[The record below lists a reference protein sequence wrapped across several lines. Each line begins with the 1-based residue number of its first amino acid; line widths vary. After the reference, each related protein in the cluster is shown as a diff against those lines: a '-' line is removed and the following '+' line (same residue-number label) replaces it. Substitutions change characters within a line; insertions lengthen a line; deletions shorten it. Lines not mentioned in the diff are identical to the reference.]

1 MQHLDNF
8 LQLYSLSLVTLILGN
23 MARLFTDY
31 LLTKI
36 K

>member
-8 LQLYSLSLVTLILGN
+8 LQLYSLALITLILGN
-23 MARLFTDY
+23 MAKVLTDY

>member
-1 MQHLDNF
+1 MQHLSNF
-8 LQLYSLSLVTLILGN
+8 LLLFQLVLFVLILGN
-23 MARLFTDY
+23 MAKLLIDY

>member
-8 LQLYSLSLVTLILGN
+8 MQLYSLALFTLILGN
-23 MARLFTDY
+23 MAKVFTDY

>member
-1 MQHLDNF
+1 MQHLSNF
-8 LQLYSLSLVTLILGN
+8 LLLFQLVLFILILGN
-23 MARLFTDY
+23 MAKLLTDY

>member
-8 LQLYSLSLVTLILGN
+8 MQLYTLALVTLILGN
-23 MARLFTDY
+23 IAKVLTDY

>member
-8 LQLYSLSLVTLILGN
+8 LQLYTVALSILILGN
-23 MARLFTDY
+23 IAKLLTDY
-31 LLTKI
+31 LITKI

>member
-1 MQHLDNF
+1 MEHLNNF
-8 LQLYSLSLVTLILGN
+8 LQLYSLALLTLILGN
-23 MARLFTDY
+23 IAKVFTDY

>member
-1 MQHLDNF
+1 MIVLF
-8 LQLYSLSLVTLILGN
+8 YIELV
-23 MARLFTDY
+23 LFVIIISNIAKLLTDY

>member
-1 MQHLDNF
+1 MQHLSNF
-8 LQLYSLSLVTLILGN
+8 LLLFQLVLFTLILGN
-23 MARLFTDY
+23 MAKLLTDY

>member
-8 LQLYSLSLVTLILGN
+8 LQLYSLALVTLILGN
-23 MARLFTDY
+23 IARLFTDY

>member
-8 LQLYSLSLVTLILGN
+8 MQLYTLALVTLILGN
-23 MARLFTDY
+23 MAKLFTDY

>member
-1 MQHLDNF
+1 MQHLDKF
-8 LQLYSLSLVTLILGN
+8 LQLYSLALVTLILGN

>member
-8 LQLYSLSLVTLILGN
+8 MQLYTLVLVTLILGN
-23 MARLFTDY
+23 LAKAFTDY

>member
-1 MQHLDNF
+1 MTHLSNF
-8 LQLYSLSLVTLILGN
+8 LLLFQLVLFVLILGN
-23 MARLFTDY
+23 MAKLLTDY

>member
-1 MQHLDNF
+1 MQHLSNF
-8 LQLYSLSLVTLILGN
+8 LLVWQLV
-23 MARLFTDY
+23 LFVIIISNIAKLATDY

>member
-8 LQLYSLSLVTLILGN
+8 LQLYSLALITLILGN

>member
-8 LQLYSLSLVTLILGN
+8 LQLYSLALVTLILGN
-23 MARLFTDY
+23 MAKVLTDY

>member
-1 MQHLDNF
+1 MKHLDNF
-8 LQLYSLSLVTLILGN
+8 LLLYSLALFTLILGN

>member
-8 LQLYSLSLVTLILGN
+8 MQLYTLALVTLILGN
-23 MARLFTDY
+23 MAKLFTDY
-31 LLTKI
+31 LITKI

>member
-1 MQHLDNF
+1 MQNLDNF
-8 LQLYSLSLVTLILGN
+8 LQLYSLVLVTLILGN
-23 MARLFTDY
+23 MAKAFTDY

>member
-1 MQHLDNF
+1 MQHIDNF
-8 LQLYSLSLVTLILGN
+8 LQLYSLALVTLILGN

>member
-8 LQLYSLSLVTLILGN
+8 LQLYSLGLITLILGN
-23 MARLFTDY
+23 MAKLFTDY

>member
-1 MQHLDNF
+1 MQHIDNF
-8 LQLYSLSLVTLILGN
+8 LQLYSLALVTLILGN
-23 MARLFTDY
+23 MAKLLTDY

>member
-8 LQLYSLSLVTLILGN
+8 LQLYSLALITLILGN
-23 MARLFTDY
+23 IAKVLTDY
-31 LLTKI
+31 LLSKI

>member
-8 LQLYSLSLVTLILGN
+8 LQLYSLALVTLILGN
-23 MARLFTDY
+23 IARLVSDY
-31 LLTKI
+31 LITKI

>member
-1 MQHLDNF
+1 MKHLDNF
-8 LQLYSLSLVTLILGN
+8 LLIYSLVLFVIILSN
-23 MARLFTDY
+23 MAKLFTDY

>member
-8 LQLYSLSLVTLILGN
+8 LQLYSLALVTLILGN
-23 MARLFTDY
+23 MAKLFTDY

>member
-1 MQHLDNF
+1 MQHLDKF
-8 LQLYSLSLVTLILGN
+8 LQLYSLGLITLILGN
-23 MARLFTDY
+23 MAKVLTDY

>member
-1 MQHLDNF
+1 MKHLDNF
-8 LQLYSLSLVTLILGN
+8 LLLYSLALFVIILSN
-23 MARLFTDY
+23 MAKLFTDY

>member
-8 LQLYSLSLVTLILGN
+8 MQLYTLALVTLILGN
-23 MARLFTDY
+23 MAKLFTDF
-31 LLTKI
+31 LITKI

>member
-8 LQLYSLSLVTLILGN
+8 LQLYSLALVTLMLGN

>member
-1 MQHLDNF
+1 MQHLSNF
-8 LQLYSLSLVTLILGN
+8 LLLWVIILTIIIISK
-23 MARLFTDY
+23 AAKLLTDY